1 MAGQL
6 NTALSK
12 LVNWPKRHA
21 ALVLLASC
29 SLFFYGWATM
39 FFIIVAGHFIGLVLI
54 ASDQWR
60 RPASR
65 LVTNGVTGFRLAILV
80 FAGWNWSEYNLSTL
94 AILFWLA
101 AILDVVDGWVA
112 KRYNGATEFGAIFDE
127 EVDAIFVLLC
137 SYVIWQLELGPWW
150 IMGAGWIRYVV
161 VLIKANWP
169 PNPERDTHFAWA
181 KTLAGLVFILYPLCI
196 VLPAKASF
204 YLQVL
209 IFSLLLYSFLR
220 ELILSYVYPNDL
232 RDLPR

>member
-1 MAGQL
+1 
-6 NTALSK
+6 
-12 LVNWPKRHA
+12 
-21 ALVLLASC
+21 
-29 SLFFYGWATM
+29 
-39 FFIIVAGHFIGLVLI
+39 
-54 ASDQWR
+54 
-60 RPASR
+60 
-65 LVTNGVTGFRLAILV
+65 
-80 FAGWNWSEYNLSTL
+80 
-94 AILFWLA
+94 
-101 AILDVVDGWVA
+101 
-112 KRYNGATEFGAIFDE
+112 
-127 EVDAIFVLLC
+127 
-137 SYVIWQLELGPWW
+137 
-150 IMGAGWIRYVV
+150 MGAGWIRYVV